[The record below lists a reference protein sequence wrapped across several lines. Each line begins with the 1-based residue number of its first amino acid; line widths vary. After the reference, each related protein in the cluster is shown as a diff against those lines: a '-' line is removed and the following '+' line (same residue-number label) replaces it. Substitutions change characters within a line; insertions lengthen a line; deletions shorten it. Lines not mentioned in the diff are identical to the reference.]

1 MYTYHNFQIT
11 WKLLVKRQ
19 IERLLVQVLEGE
31 ISSPELT
38 PCAVP
43 TLIRCL
49 FHPMLQHVKDSGH
62 CAKSAG
68 GRLHLNTHT
77 PMTQQS
83 QSGLSMLSRYTE
95 ETFQG
100 NEHTCNLSGNTR
112 PQSSQLDEPLW
123 TDPGLQSGIGVRVLI
138 STSKKKKKKRA
149 GGESIE
155 PSQKVLTSE
164 EKASTKKP
172 LPRL

>member
-83 QSGLSMLSRYTE
+83 QSGPTMLLSRHSVGTYL
-95 ETFQG
+95 ETSQRATCQG
-100 NEHTCNLSGNTR
+100 NSTT
-112 PQSSQLDEPLW
+112 
-123 TDPGLQSGIGVRVLI
+123 IVL
-138 STSKKKKKKRA
+138 A
-149 GGESIE
+149 C
-155 PSQKVLTSE
+155 
-164 EKASTKKP
+164 
-172 LPRL
+172 